1 MKAAKITTCLF
12 LLSTIS
18 IMGCQ
23 SDASPK
29 SRLKGRW
36 DMKYAELNGQAAPLL
51 ERMYFQFDDKQVT
64 TNFNEAAVDETVPFE
79 FEESI
84 ITKKSEPIIEFEVI
98 SLSDSILE
106 MTTAMR
112 GFDFKLV
119 LQHSSQ

>member
-1 MKAAKITTCLF
+1 MKAARITTCLF

>member
-1 MKAAKITTCLF
+1 
-12 LLSTIS
+12 
-18 IMGCQ
+18 
-23 SDASPK
+23 
-29 SRLKGRW
+29 
-36 DMKYAELNGQAAPLL
+36 MKYAELNGQAAPLL